1 MQTAKDAEFSF
12 LNEHSEADLNDVMPT
27 QFRWPVSRLQT
38 VERVLMSHIL
48 IVEDETI
55 IRSALRRLL
64 ERNQYEVSEAGSV
77 QEAQERYDIRGF
89 DLIISDLRL
98 PGAPGTELIKLAEGV
113 PVLIMTS
120 YASLRSAVDSMKMG
134 AVDYIAKPFDHDEM
148 LQTAARILSE
158 REQASSTPQAQSTQ
172 PTAAA
177 EATQGEIG
185 IIGHC
190 APMQDLFVK
199 IRKVA
204 PTDSN
209 VLIQGESGTGKEL
222 VARALHNL
230 SQRAKAPMISV
241 NCAAIPE
248 TLIES
253 ELFGHEKGAFTGA
266 SSGRA
271 GLVEA
276 ADGGTLFLD
285 EIGELP
291 LEAQARLLRVLQE
304 GEIRRV
310 GSTQSQKVNV
320 RLVAATHRDLKNLAK
335 LGEFREDL
343 YYRLHVIALKLPPLR
358 ERGSDILEIAK
369 AFLARQSARM
379 GGEEMHFSHEAE
391 QAIRHYSWPGNVRE
405 LENAIERAAI
415 LSESPEISAEL
426 LGVDIELDGL
436 DDEYDEHCEPLGGGS
451 TGAPSNEPTE
461 DLSLED
467 YFQHF
472 VLEHQDHMTETELA
486 RKLGIS
492 RKCLWERRQRLGIP
506 RRKSSTTAG

>member
-1 MQTAKDAEFSF
+1 
-12 LNEHSEADLNDVMPT
+12 MP
-27 QFRWPVSRLQT
+27 
-38 VERVLMSHIL
+38 HIL

-64 ERNQYEVSEAGSV
+64 ERNQYQVSEAGSV
-77 QEAQERYDIRGF
+77 QEAQERFSIATF
-89 DLIISDLRL
+89 DLIVSDLRL
-98 PGAPGTELIKLAEGV
+98 PGAPGTELIKLGQGT

-148 LQTAARILSE
+148 LQAVARIL
-158 REQASSTPQAQSTQ
+158 RDRQNAP
-172 PTAAA
+172 AAA
-177 EATQGEIG
+177 AVAEPRPTNGKAGADKSSPAAANGEIG
-185 IIGHC
+185 IIGSC

-230 SQRAKAPMISV
+230 SRRAKAPMISV

-266 SSGRA
+266 SAGRA

-310 GSTQSQKVNV
+310 GSVQSQKVDV
-320 RLVAATHRDLKNLAK
+320 RLIAATHRDLKNLAK
-335 LGEFREDL
+335 AGQFREDL
-343 YYRLHVIALKLPPLR
+343 YYRLHVIALKLPALR
-358 ERGSDILEIAK
+358 ERGSDVNEIADT
-369 AFLARQSARM
+369 FLARQSARI
-379 GGEEMHFSHEAE
+379 GRDDLHFSHEAE

-405 LENAIERAAI
+405 LENAVERAVI
-415 LSESPEISAEL
+415 LSESAEISADL
-426 LGVDIELDGL
+426 LGIDIELSDLEEVDGL
-436 DDEYDEHCEPLGGGS
+436 AHLPALVS
-451 TGAPSNEPTE
+451 NGAGNASHEPTE

-486 RKLGIS
+486 RKLGVS

-506 RRKSSTTAG
+506 RRKSNATSDN

>member
-1 MQTAKDAEFSF
+1 
-12 LNEHSEADLNDVMPT
+12 
-27 QFRWPVSRLQT
+27 
-38 VERVLMSHIL
+38 MSHIL

-77 QEAQERYDIRGF
+77 QEAQERYSIPGF
-89 DLIISDLRL
+89 DLIVSDLRL
-98 PGAPGTELIKLAEGV
+98 PGAPGTELIKLAEGT

-148 LQTAARILSE
+148 LQTVARIL
-158 REQASSTPQAQSTQ
+158 QDHQQS
-172 PTAAA
+172 AAA
-177 EATQGEIG
+177 LAQPSRGNGSAPSDAAQGDIG

-190 APMQDLFVK
+190 APMQNLFSK

-230 SQRAKAPMISV
+230 SRRAKAPMISV

-266 SSGRA
+266 SAGRA

-310 GSTQSQKVNV
+310 GSVQSQKVDV
-320 RLVAATHRDLKNLAK
+320 RLIAATHRDLKTLAK
-335 LGEFREDL
+335 TGQFREDL

-358 ERGSDILEIAK
+358 ERGNDVLEIAK
-369 AFLARQSARM
+369 AFLARQGERM
-379 GGEEMHFSHEAE
+379 SSDEMRFSRDAE

-415 LSESPEISAEL
+415 LSESPEIDAEL
-426 LGVDIELDGL
+426 LGIDIELDEL
-436 DDEYDEHCEPLGGGS
+436 DDEFEEDSLGGIRGIA
-451 TGAPSNEPTE
+451 GGNEPTE

-506 RRKSSTTAG
+506 RRKSSSAAG

>member
-1 MQTAKDAEFSF
+1 
-12 LNEHSEADLNDVMPT
+12 MP
-27 QFRWPVSRLQT
+27 
-38 VERVLMSHIL
+38 HIL

-55 IRSALRRLL
+55 IRSALRRLM
-64 ERNQYEVSEAGSV
+64 ERNHYQVSEAGSV
-77 QEAQERYDIRGF
+77 QEAQERFSIPSF
-89 DLIISDLRL
+89 DMIVSDLRL
-98 PGAPGTELIKLAEGV
+98 PGAPGTELIKLGQGT

-148 LQTAARILSE
+148 LQTVARILRDRQSV
-158 REQASSTPQAQSTQ
+158 ASTP
-172 PTAAA
+172 A
-177 EATQGEIG
+177 ERPNVNASRTTDKTEKTDKVLDNSNGAIG
-185 IIGHC
+185 IIGSC
-190 APMQDLFVK
+190 AAMQALYVK

-230 SQRAKAPMISV
+230 SSRAKAPMISV

-248 TLIES
+248 SLIES

-266 SSGRA
+266 NAGRA

-276 ADGGTLFLD
+276 ADGGSLFLD

-291 LEAQARLLRVLQE
+291 IEAQARLLRVLQE

-320 RLVAATHRDLKNLAK
+320 RLIAATHRDLKSLAK
-335 LGEFREDL
+335 VGQFREDL
-343 YYRLHVIALKLPPLR
+343 YYRLHVIALKLPALR
-358 ERGSDILEIAK
+358 ERGADVSEIAQL
-369 AFLARQSARM
+369 FLTRQTTRMNRPDLRFSA
-379 GGEEMHFSHEAE
+379 EAE
-391 QAIRHYSWPGNVRE
+391 RAIRQYSWPGNVRE
-405 LENAIERAAI
+405 LENAIERAVI
-415 LSESPEISAEL
+415 LCEDQEICSEL
-426 LGVDIELDGL
+426 LGIDIELQEQEQEQEQSRDFIGL
-436 DDEYDEHCEPLGGGS
+436 PAQGTSQEP
-451 TGAPSNEPTE
+451 AE

-472 VLEHQDHMTETELA
+472 VLEHQEHMTETELA

-506 RRKSSTTAG
+506 RRKINTATGT

>member
-1 MQTAKDAEFSF
+1 
-12 LNEHSEADLNDVMPT
+12 MP
-27 QFRWPVSRLQT
+27 
-38 VERVLMSHIL
+38 HIL

-77 QEAQERYDIRGF
+77 QEAQERFSINSF
-89 DLIISDLRL
+89 DLIVSDLRL
-98 PGAPGTELIKLAEGV
+98 PGAPGTELIKLGQGT

-148 LQTAARILSE
+148 LQAVARIL
-158 REQASSTPQAQSTQ
+158 RDHQQAKSAP
-172 PTAAA
+172 
-177 EATQGEIG
+177 ATGTGTGTGTTKASADKVVNNSNGEIG
-185 IIGHC
+185 IIGSC
-190 APMQDLFVK
+190 AAMQEMYSK

-230 SQRAKAPMISV
+230 SRRAKAPLISV

-248 TLIES
+248 SLIES

-266 SSGRA
+266 SAGRA

-310 GSTQSQKVNV
+310 GSVQSQKVDV
-320 RLVAATHRDLKNLAK
+320 RLIAATHRDLKSLSK
-335 LGEFREDL
+335 IGQFREDL
-343 YYRLHVIALKLPPLR
+343 YYRLHVIALKLPALR
-358 ERGSDILEIAK
+358 ERGADVSEIAR
-369 AFLARQSARM
+369 AFLVRQSTRQGRPELSFAAD
-379 GGEEMHFSHEAE
+379 AE
-391 QAIRHYSWPGNVRE
+391 QAIRHYPWPGNVRE
-405 LENAIERAAI
+405 LENAIERAVI
-415 LSESPEISAEL
+415 LCEGNSISAEL
-426 LGVDIELDGL
+426 LGIDIELDDLEDDFTGL
-436 DDEYDEHCEPLGGGS
+436 PAQSGGLGHEPS
-451 TGAPSNEPTE
+451 EPTE

-506 RRKSSTTAG
+506 RRKSSGATAG